1 MKTMKEEVAKARG
14 YHALTAGYKL
24 PDEQWMLENVR
35 GDLQRGNISHALV
48 KVNGGTAVWRTLRSA
63 TIRTGANG
71 RAA

>member
-48 KVNGGTAVWRTLRSA
+48 KVNGGTAVWRRG
-63 TIRTGANG
+63 RNG